1 MFLPNNQTAGQ
12 VPKPLGSF
20 ALYSTRPYLNAY
32 FEFNRAEVYSLVTP
46 RSVKVS
52 FFALTRNTPFTR

>member
-46 RSVKVS
+46 
-52 FFALTRNTPFTR
+52 